1 MAASNPWLPMLP
13 IHGPHRR
20 EGWCEM
26 PPDTFTMGDAAGLGV
41 DRVDPQLLA
50 RDDRKRAVSLFDE
63 NRAPGR
69 TI

>member
-1 MAASNPWLPMLP
+1 
-13 IHGPHRR
+13 
-20 EGWCEM
+20 M

-50 RDDRKRAVSLFDE
+50 RDDRKRAVSPFDE